1 MTSTI
6 IKKRNQ
12 PTIIEH
18 LVCEEAM
25 LYDFICIIWV
35 IHFLNKYLLN
45 TYYFPGTFPA
55 TRHIMINTWPY
66 RVDSL
71 VGEEGNEKV
80 GQYILDKLSD
90 RDKFYEKQENTV

>member
-1 MTSTI
+1 
-6 IKKRNQ
+6 
-12 PTIIEH
+12 
-18 LVCEEAM
+18 
-25 LYDFICIIWV
+25 
-35 IHFLNKYLLN
+35 
-45 TYYFPGTFPA
+45 
-55 TRHIMINTWPY
+55 MINTWLY